1 MEKNK
6 DYCDACGHECHC
18 GEKCKQ
24 EYTDGD
30 GERYEMQICG
40 NCRHE
45 RKKKDQLMSHS
56 MVEAKTYCNN
66 CGQESHCA
74 GILHRKEKEMLLGQ
88 IVRERCIEVCK
99 ICRCEECHAQNQ
111 TRN

>member
-1 MEKNK
+1 MSVDTNAIVVATVLKTPTKKAFAVQNVNIQKGKPKMPK
-6 DYCDACGHECHC
+6 DKIYCNDCGHECHC

-45 RKKKDQLMSHS
+45 REKK
-56 MVEAKTYCNN
+56 
-66 CGQESHCA
+66 G
-74 GILHRKEKEMLLGQ
+74 
-88 IVRERCIEVCK
+88 
-99 ICRCEECHAQNQ
+99 
-111 TRN
+111 

>member
-1 MEKNK
+1 MQLKEKRNLFEIKKMEKNK

-40 NCRHE
+40 SCRHE
-45 RKKKDQLMSHS
+45 KK
-56 MVEAKTYCNN
+56 
-66 CGQESHCA
+66 
-74 GILHRKEKEMLLGQ
+74 
-88 IVRERCIEVCK
+88 
-99 ICRCEECHAQNQ
+99 AQNGKK
-111 TRN
+111 

>member
-1 MEKNK
+1 MIAIAVAIALKAKTEKVSVAHIVSTKTNGQIQQIFLMENRMTKIKN
-6 DYCDACGHECHC
+6 YCDNCGHECHC

-45 RKKKDQLMSHS
+45 RKKKD
-56 MVEAKTYCNN
+56 
-66 CGQESHCA
+66 
-74 GILHRKEKEMLLGQ
+74 
-88 IVRERCIEVCK
+88 
-99 ICRCEECHAQNQ
+99 
-111 TRN
+111 

>member
-1 MEKNK
+1 VKTVDTNAIVVATVLKTPTKAFAVQNVNIQKGKPKMEKDK
-6 DYCDACGHECHC
+6 IYCNDCGHECHC

-45 RKKKDQLMSHS
+45 GKKKD
-56 MVEAKTYCNN
+56 
-66 CGQESHCA
+66 
-74 GILHRKEKEMLLGQ
+74 
-88 IVRERCIEVCK
+88 
-99 ICRCEECHAQNQ
+99 
-111 TRN
+111 